1 MHMYV
6 SYTWQCSYD
15 RDLIAAGILSD
26 LRRKSGFGV
35 KMGEF
40 LLLAAVCRGWRI
52 KGVGESNREV
62 WVVFLLPYGSV
73 FALL

>member
-1 MHMYV
+1 
-6 SYTWQCSYD
+6 
-15 RDLIAAGILSD
+15 
-26 LRRKSGFGV
+26 
-35 KMGEF
+35 MGEF